1 MIFLMNESEVLRG
14 LWSPSF
20 PAILRALSKRKSE
33 LVQCLNVPRHP
44 GDKDLALAL
53 HLLYL
58 LQRLEGLL
66 LLSCFEQLMG
76 GLGNGLGETQRD
88 FWGLH
93 RSDQNNFISYK
104 PGASTGYSRAKKYGK

>member
-1 MIFLMNESEVLRG
+1 MCDSP
-14 LWSPSF
+14 PSF
-20 PAILRALSKRKSE
+20 PAILRALSKRKFE

-76 GLGNGLGETQRD
+76 GLGNGLGETQ
-88 FWGLH
+88 GLLGLA
-93 RSDQNNFISYK
+93 QV
-104 PGASTGYSRAKKYGK
+104 

>member
-1 MIFLMNESEVLRG
+1 MCDSP
-14 LWSPSF
+14 PSF